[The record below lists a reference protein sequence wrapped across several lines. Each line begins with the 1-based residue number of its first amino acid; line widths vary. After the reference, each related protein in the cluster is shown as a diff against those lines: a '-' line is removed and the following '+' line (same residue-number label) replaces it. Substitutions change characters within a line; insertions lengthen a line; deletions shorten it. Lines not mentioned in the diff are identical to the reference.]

1 MCVRRTLMLGH
12 PNAAAPDA
20 AAEDLDHL
28 RPELDTLDNRD
39 LPRREELVIA
49 DVSAI
54 G

>member
-12 PNAAAPDA
+12 PDAAAPDA
-20 AAEDLDHL
+20 AAEDLDHFDPSST
-28 RPELDTLDNRD
+28 RSTTETYRV
-39 LPRREELVIA
+39 EELVIA